1 MEWRSDGVIV
11 GLRNHGENSAII
23 EVLTEQKG
31 RHAGVVRGGASRK
44 IAPLLQPGAQVNV
57 EWRARLEEHLGS
69 YHVEPLQS
77 RAHVMSDRL
86 GLAGLTAIC
95 SLVCFAF
102 PERMALPGLY
112 DATLDLL
119 DRLSAGDQWLDA
131 YAHWE
136 LALLDDLGYGLDLS
150 ECAATGDLENL
161 VYVSPKSGRA
171 VSASGAGKWADQL
184 LALPQFL
191 RDGQHTTDVKELIVA
206 LNLTGFFLNAWLAP
220 ALGNRP
226 LPEARARLLRAL
238 ERKRD
243 AEL

>member
-11 GLRNHGENSAII
+11 GLRKHGETSAII
-23 EVLTEQKG
+23 DVLTQEKG

-69 YHVEPLQS
+69 YHVEPLKS
-77 RAHVMSDRL
+77 RAHVMSDRF
-86 GLAGLTAIC
+86 GLAGLSSVC

-119 DRLSAGDQWLDA
+119 DRISERRDWLDA

-136 LALLDDLGYGLDLS
+136 LAVLDDLGYGLDLS
-150 ECAATGDLENL
+150 ECAATGELEDL

-171 VSASGAGKWADQL
+171 VSARGAGEWADQL
-184 LALPQFL
+184 LVLPGFL
-191 RDGQHTTDVKELIVA
+191 RDGMAGDDPNDLKNA
-206 LNLTGFFLNAWLAP
+206 LKLTGYFLAGWLAP

-226 LPEARARLLRAL
+226 LPEARSRLITLV
-238 ERKRD
+238 EKRVG
-243 AEL
+243 